1 MAEVKTDRKQA
12 LELAISTIERQFGKG
27 SVMRLGAGGPLEEIA
42 VIPTGALSLDVAL
55 GVGGVPRGRVVEIYG
70 PESSGKTTLALHIV
84 SEAQRLGG
92 TGAFIDAEHALDPIY
107 ARKLGVNIDELLI
120 SQPDTGEQALE
131 ITETLVRSNAVD
143 VIVIDSVAALVPRA
157 ELDGDMGDSLPG
169 LQARLMSQA
178 LRKLTAAI
186 SRSGAVVVFINQI
199 REKIGVMFGCF
210 EHDTQIVLADG
221 SREAIG
227 RIVEQR
233 LPVDVLSYDP
243 LTGRIVPRRVVNWFD
258 NGETDSFLHFEIAG
272 GHRFA
277 ATENHLIFTPGGEVK
292 AGDLQIGDDVLVMN
306 GMGSAPAKII
316 ARAMQAPTGSTHR
329 FDLEVEGQHT
339 YLADGVVVHNSP
351 ETTTGGRALKF
362 YASVRLD
369 IRRQDAIKI
378 GTESVGVRTKVK
390 VVKNK
395 LAPPFREAEFDVMY
409 GEGISKSGTVLDA
422 GVEQGII
429 EKSGT
434 WYSYKNERIGQGR
447 DNARKWLQENATV
460 LVDLEAKIRETLGL
474 RAPAPL
480 KS

>member
-199 REKIGVMFGCF
+199 REKIGVMFG
-210 EHDTQIVLADG
+210 
-221 SREAIG
+221 
-227 RIVEQR
+227 
-233 LPVDVLSYDP
+233 
-243 LTGRIVPRRVVNWFD
+243 
-258 NGETDSFLHFEIAG
+258 
-272 GHRFA
+272 
-277 ATENHLIFTPGGEVK
+277 
-292 AGDLQIGDDVLVMN
+292 
-306 GMGSAPAKII
+306 
-316 ARAMQAPTGSTHR
+316 
-329 FDLEVEGQHT
+329 
-339 YLADGVVVHNSP
+339 SP

-434 WYSYKNERIGQGR
+434 WYSYKSERIGQGR

>member
-1 MAEVKTDRKQA
+1 MLAVNPNERTRGRKGADMAEAKSDRTQA
-12 LELAISTIERQFGKG
+12 LELAISQIERQFGKG
-27 SVMRLGAGGPLEEIA
+27 SVMRLGARGPLEEIA

-92 TGAFIDAEHALDPIY
+92 IAAFIDAEHALDPIY
-107 ARKLGVNIDELLI
+107 AKKLGVNTDELLI

-186 SRSGAVVVFINQI
+186 SRSGCVVIFINQI
-199 REKIGVMFGCF
+199 REKIGVMFG
-210 EHDTQIVLADG
+210 
-221 SREAIG
+221 
-227 RIVEQR
+227 
-233 LPVDVLSYDP
+233 
-243 LTGRIVPRRVVNWFD
+243 
-258 NGETDSFLHFEIAG
+258 
-272 GHRFA
+272 
-277 ATENHLIFTPGGEVK
+277 
-292 AGDLQIGDDVLVMN
+292 
-306 GMGSAPAKII
+306 
-316 ARAMQAPTGSTHR
+316 
-329 FDLEVEGQHT
+329 
-339 YLADGVVVHNSP
+339 SP

-362 YASVRLD
+362 YASIRLD

-395 LAPPFREAEFDVMY
+395 LAPPFREAEFDVLY
-409 GEGISKSGTVLDA
+409 GEGISKAGTILDA

-434 WYSYKNERIGQGR
+434 WYTYKNERIGQGR
-447 DNARKWLQENATV
+447 DNARKWLQENAAV

>member
-199 REKIGVMFGCF
+199 REKIGVMFG
-210 EHDTQIVLADG
+210 
-221 SREAIG
+221 
-227 RIVEQR
+227 
-233 LPVDVLSYDP
+233 
-243 LTGRIVPRRVVNWFD
+243 
-258 NGETDSFLHFEIAG
+258 
-272 GHRFA
+272 
-277 ATENHLIFTPGGEVK
+277 
-292 AGDLQIGDDVLVMN
+292 
-306 GMGSAPAKII
+306 
-316 ARAMQAPTGSTHR
+316 
-329 FDLEVEGQHT
+329 
-339 YLADGVVVHNSP
+339 SP